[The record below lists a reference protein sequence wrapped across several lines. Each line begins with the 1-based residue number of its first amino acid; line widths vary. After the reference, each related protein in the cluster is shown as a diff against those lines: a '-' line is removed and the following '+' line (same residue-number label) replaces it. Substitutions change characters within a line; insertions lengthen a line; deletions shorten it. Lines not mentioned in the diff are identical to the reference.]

1 MTEFT
6 PLSPCSLRLDELMVG
21 AVWNQRKCLVE
32 VRVDLGVTVSA
43 LTSVK
48 HTHSSLTI
56 VVFNGRIIII
66 GHVKHTLLHA
76 GPHNSSNWY
85 GFKKKKVTYL

>member
-6 PLSPCSLRLDELMVG
+6 PLSLCGLGLDELMVVQCG
-21 AVWNQRKCLVE
+21 IKEKCLVE
-32 VRVDLGVTVSA
+32 VRVDLGVTVSG

-56 VVFNGRIIII
+56 VVLNGCIIII
-66 GHVKHTLLHA
+66 GHVKHTFLHA
-76 GPHNSSNWY
+76 GPHSSRNWY
-85 GFKKKKVTYL
+85 SFD